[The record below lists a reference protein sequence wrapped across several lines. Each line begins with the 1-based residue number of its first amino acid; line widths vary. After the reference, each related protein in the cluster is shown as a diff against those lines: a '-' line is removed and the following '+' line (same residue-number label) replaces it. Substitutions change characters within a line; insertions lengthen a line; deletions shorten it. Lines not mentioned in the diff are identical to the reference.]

1 MFDNISTN
9 ITKVFDKISG
19 KKFIGEDDLTATLRE
34 IRIALLEADV
44 SLQVAKDFIEKVKQR
59 ATGEQVLKSVTAG
72 QMIIKIVNDCLV
84 ELLGSEKSQI
94 NLEVKPPV
102 VILMVGLQGAGK
114 TTSAAK
120 LALKLKKKNG
130 KKVLLASLDN
140 YRPAAKEQLEIM
152 AKKAE
157 IDSLEIIQNEDPIK
171 SCKRSLKQAKDFGY
185 DVLILDS
192 AGRTSIDE
200 KMMDEVVAIK
210 KLSEPTEILL
220 TVDAMIGQDA
230 INVAT
235 NFHEK
240 LGVTGVVLTRL
251 DGDSRGGV
259 ALTMREVTGCAIKF
273 IGTGEGIDDFEE
285 FDPQRIASRIVGM
298 GDMVSLVEKAQEV
311 LDEKE
316 MEKAQKKFK
325 KGSFDLEDLLS
336 QLRNMKKMGGMG
348 GIMKFIPG
356 MSKLGGGQLDK
367 LEAAQEDFKKQ
378 EALILSMTVKERQKP
393 DILSSSRKRR
403 IAAGAGS
410 TIQEVNRLLKKYKQ
424 MHKMMKKV
432 GGFDQSELAQM
443 ANAPDLSKLMGGA
456 GGTSGSGQPNPFG
469 PGGFRG

>member
-1 MFDNISTN
+1 MFSNFSNNIG
-9 ITKVFDKISG
+9 KVFDKISG
-19 KKFIGEDDLTATLRE
+19 KKFIGEDDLNETLRE
-34 IRIALLEADV
+34 IRVALLEADV
-44 SLQVAKDFIEKVKQR
+44 SLKVAKDFINKVKEK
-59 ATGEQVLKSVTAG
+59 ALGEQVLKSVSAG
-72 QMIIKIVNDCLV
+72 QMIVKIVNDCLV
-84 ELLGSEKSQI
+84 ELLGSEKSDLNI
-94 NLEVKPPV
+94 DVKPPA
-102 VILMVGLQGAGK
+102 VILMAGLQGAGK

-120 LALKLKKKNG
+120 IALKLRTKYN
-130 KKVLLASLDN
+130 KKVLVASLDA

-152 AKKAE
+152 AQKAE
-157 IDSLEIIQNEDPIK
+157 VDSLKIIQDEQPLEG
-171 SCKRSLKQAKDFGY
+171 CKRALKKAKDFGY

-192 AGRTSIDE
+192 AGRTAIDE
-200 KMMDEVVAIK
+200 KMMAEVVEIK
-210 KLSEPTEILL
+210 KLSQADETLL

-240 LGVTGVVLTRL
+240 LGVTGIVLTRL

-273 IGTGEGIDDFEE
+273 IGVGEGIADFEE
-285 FDPQRIASRIVGM
+285 FDPARIASRIVGM

-316 MEKAQKKFK
+316 MEKAQKKLK
-325 KGSFDLEDLLS
+325 KGTFDLEDLLS
-336 QLRNMKKMGGMG
+336 QIRNMKKMGGMG

-356 MSKLGGGQLDK
+356 MSKLGGGHLDK
-367 LEAAQEDFKKQ
+367 LEQAQDDFKRQ
-378 EALILSMTVKERQKP
+378 EALILSMTKKERQKP

-424 MHKMMKKV
+424 MQKMMKKV
-432 GGFDQSELAQM
+432 GKFDQSELESMAQDENM
-443 ANAPDLSKLMGGA
+443 DLSKLMGGA
-456 GGTSGSGQPNPFG
+456 GGGNTPPFG
-469 PGGFRG
+469 PGGFKGF